1 MSSSCAF
8 VLCAIAATPRSS
20 PSHMSAV
27 EGEGAAVAV
36 LPYPFVALNT
46 ADLSAEQVERSIHI
60 GLELGVSVVDFHL
73 GSSANG
79 VHERDGVARAVK
91 SLGRSALT
99 LITKLDKPPANLTDP
114 SAAAALARQT
124 LDDEFAA
131 LGIDSVDVL
140 LLKDSATCAVMQAQW
155 AVLEEQLAAG
165 RAKALGTYNFCDFS
179 TTCLLGKATVP
190 PAYNF
195 VMRHVGMGPD
205 ATGLLA
211 DDASHGIRTVCYGT
225 LGEPVALSKLLTDP
239 TLVAIAEAHAKS
251 VEAVALQWNAQS
263 GYAISSRIT
272 ADYAPDNEPHGTSHC
287 SDDCR
292 AALSDMAALSTWSLT
307 HSEMMRLS
315 AVRLEGYPQSPTY
328 YSSSG
333 CEASFAVSNHP
344 NRSSCNSSAPTHNS
358 SWC

>member
-114 SAAAALARQT
+114 SAAAALARR
-124 LDDEFAA
+124 EAA
-131 LGIDSVDVL
+131 R
-140 LLKDSATCAVMQAQW
+140 
-155 AVLEEQLAAG
+155 LELA
-165 RAKALGTYNFCDFS
+165 
-179 TTCLLGKATVP
+179 
-190 PAYNF
+190 
-195 VMRHVGMGPD
+195 RHHTRCPHV
-205 ATGLLA
+205 
-211 DDASHGIRTVCYGT
+211 SIR
-225 LGEPVALSKLLTDP
+225 
-239 TLVAIAEAHAKS
+239 
-251 VEAVALQWNAQS
+251 
-263 GYAISSRIT
+263 
-272 ADYAPDNEPHGTSHC
+272 
-287 SDDCR
+287 
-292 AALSDMAALSTWSLT
+292 SLT
-307 HSEMMRLS
+307 
-315 AVRLEGYPQSPTY
+315 VRD
-328 YSSSG
+328 
-333 CEASFAVSNHP
+333 FVSHRGRDP
-344 NRSSCNSSAPTHNS
+344 RRRVRRPRH
-358 SWC
+358 